1 MTTKDES
8 PVLEITRIFEATPA
22 EIFNAWLDREEW
34 ASWIG
39 PEGVHCD
46 VPLLEP
52 RVGGGYRLIM
62 HLPDGN
68 IIRIAGIFKAI
79 ETNKSFAFTW
89 GSAEGD
95 RRETLVTVELRD
107 LHGRT
112 ELKLRQEGL
121 PTAAD
126 RDGHDK
132 GWNSAMNKLVA
143 HLAARG
149 QQRSSDSSRRP
160 HGVA

>member
-1 MTTKDES
+1 VTTKVET
-8 PVLEITRIFEATPA
+8 PVLEITRSFEASAA
-22 EIFNAWLDREEW
+22 EVFNAWLNRDEW

-52 RVGGGYRLIM
+52 RVGGGYRLMM

-68 IIRIAGIFKAI
+68 TLHVAGVFKSI
-79 ETNKSFAFTW
+79 ETNRKFAFTW
-89 GSAEGD
+89 GMAGD
-95 RRETLVTVELRD
+95 PRETLVTVELREES
-107 LHGRT
+107 GRT

-126 RDGHDK
+126 RDGHRK
-132 GWNSAMNKLVA
+132 GWDSALNKLA
-143 HLAARG
+143 AYLAARKKPAPT
-149 QQRSSDSSRRP
+149 R
-160 HGVA
+160 A